1 MAGEMDKVFILRSG
15 KMHALPCR
23 PMKAGVLGASLEE
36 ALQKLLQESPEVI
49 PGSQIDP
56 GSDEPPRFVL
66 LRREMP
72 VGSWSLDHLLVDQ
85 FGVLTL
91 VETKLLQNPGS
102 RREVIG
108 QVIEYAAYAREAW
121 GSGKVRQYA
130 DEYWRRC
137 GKEFDEVLL
146 EAFPESDLEQ
156 FWRMVEDNLH
166 QGRIRLIIAADEIRA
181 EVRRMIEYLNAEMQ
195 NAAVLGLELRVY
207 GDKDDDLILV
217 PRIVGQTQALA
228 DRRLSTSQPRVWRVA
243 ELRRAFA
250 ALPEEQGRALQR
262 ILDWSIEK
270 KCFLESKAQSPTFGL
285 AGRGGTRIVT
295 VFQNG
300 ILYLF
305 FEEHRYAGR
314 MEDRDR
320 LLDALK
326 DLGLFDPSI
335 HPNEVVSG
343 RNASRKVWELDEN
356 EFNRL
361 LEILSGFC
369 GL

>member
-1 MAGEMDKVFILRSG
+1 MAGEMGKVFILRGG
-15 KMHALPCR
+15 KMQALPCR
-23 PMKAGVLGASLEE
+23 PMRAGMLGASLEE
-36 ALQKLLQESPEVI
+36 ALQKLLEEYPEVI
-49 PGSQIDP
+49 PGSQINP

-72 VGSWSLDHLLVDQ
+72 VGDWSLDHLLADQ

-91 VETKLLQNPGS
+91 IETKLLQNPGS

-130 DEYWRRC
+130 NEYWSKR
-137 GKEFDEVLL
+137 GKELDEVLL

-156 FWRMVEDNLH
+156 FWQLVEENLQ
-166 QGRIRLIIAADEIRA
+166 QGRIRLIIAADNIRA

-195 NAAVLGLELRVY
+195 NTAVLGLELRVY
-207 GDKDDDLILV
+207 GDKDDELILV
-217 PRIVGQTQALA
+217 PQIVGQTQTLA
-228 DRRLSTSQPRVWRVA
+228 DRRLSASQPRVWRVA
-243 ELRRAFA
+243 ELRSAFA
-250 ALPEEQGRALQR
+250 TLPEGQGRALRR

-270 KCFLESKAQSPTFGL
+270 DCFLESKAQSPTFGL
-285 AGRGGTRIVT
+285 AGKRGDRIVT

-300 ILYLF
+300 TLYLF
-305 FEEHRYAGR
+305 FEEHKYAGGV
-314 MEDRDR
+314 EDRDR

-326 DLGLFDPSI
+326 ALGLFDPSI
-335 HPNEVVSG
+335 DPNEVVSG

-356 EFNRL
+356 ECNRL

-369 GL
+369 GV